1 MTWNVT
7 GSLTVASEFEI
18 GQEFA
23 SLQQLKNFVK
33 AWSISRNQMFR
44 VLESEPTN
52 NCLGDITCGDHPLIS
67 SDFVADLIEDF
78 IRTDPSFN
86 CWGQETHTFHL
97 TVGEATITLED
108 VAVILGLRVHGAPV
122 TGRGEGNWAA
132 LVFELLGIWPNTPEN
147 EPKVLQGSSLRLTW
161 LRQHFFLLPNDADEV
176 TVQRFARAYI
186 LALMGSILFADKSG
200 DAVQVLYLPLLADLD
215 VAGTYSWGSATLA
228 YLYRQLCRASHRGA
242 RELGGPV
249 LLLQIWA
256 WEHIHIGRPRI
267 SRVRDPPPQF
277 DEAVP
282 ILGSQHVPGIDPL
295 AVSWLR
301 VHISRS
307 HTAGGLPYYRDALDH
322 QTDEQVHRLV
332 LA

>member
-1 MTWNVT
+1 
-7 GSLTVASEFEI
+7 
-18 GQEFA
+18 
-23 SLQQLKNFVK
+23 
-33 AWSISRNQMFR
+33 
-44 VLESEPTN
+44 
-52 NCLGDITCGDHPLIS
+52 
-67 SDFVADLIEDF
+67 
-78 IRTDPSFN
+78 
-86 CWGQETHTFHL
+86 
-97 TVGEATITLED
+97 
-108 VAVILGLRVHGAPV
+108 
-122 TGRGEGNWAA
+122 
-132 LVFELLGIWPNTPEN
+132 
-147 EPKVLQGSSLRLTW
+147 
-161 LRQHFFLLPNDADEV
+161 
-176 TVQRFARAYI
+176 
-186 LALMGSILFADKSG
+186 MGSILFADKSG

-301 VHISRS
+301 VHITRS
-307 HTAGGLPYYRDALDH
+307 HTAGGFLTTGMHLTIRR
-322 QTDEQVHRLV
+322 TSR
-332 LA
+332 

>member
-1 MTWNVT
+1 
-7 GSLTVASEFEI
+7 
-18 GQEFA
+18 
-23 SLQQLKNFVK
+23 
-33 AWSISRNQMFR
+33 
-44 VLESEPTN
+44 
-52 NCLGDITCGDHPLIS
+52 
-67 SDFVADLIEDF
+67 
-78 IRTDPSFN
+78 
-86 CWGQETHTFHL
+86 
-97 TVGEATITLED
+97 
-108 VAVILGLRVHGAPV
+108 
-122 TGRGEGNWAA
+122 
-132 LVFELLGIWPNTPEN
+132 
-147 EPKVLQGSSLRLTW
+147 
-161 LRQHFFLLPNDADEV
+161 
-176 TVQRFARAYI
+176 
-186 LALMGSILFADKSG
+186 MGSILFADKSG

-301 VHISRS
+301 VHITRS
-307 HTAGGLPYYRDALDH
+307 HTAGGLPYYGMHLTIRR
-322 QTDEQVHRLV
+322 TSR
-332 LA
+332 